1 VLAKKRQF
9 LFEVRFNLVHGLQEK
24 HYRIKEFSLF
34 WAQTR
39 VDQENGRAY
48 GTHLTRG
55 FAGVSGNS
63 VNEGPAS
70 VTEIRNCLQVPLVR
84 GHRLS

>member
-1 VLAKKRQF
+1 LEKCLRRSASSS
-9 LFEVRFNLVHGLQEK
+9 FEVRFNLVHELQEK

-48 GTHLTRG
+48 
-55 FAGVSGNS
+55 AGLSLD
-63 VNEGPAS
+63 VNEDVDDTARPFSAIDFS
-70 VTEIRNCLQVPLVR
+70 
-84 GHRLS
+84 

>member
-1 VLAKKRQF
+1 
-9 LFEVRFNLVHGLQEK
+9 VRFNLVHELQEK

-48 GTHLTRG
+48 
-55 FAGVSGNS
+55 AGLSLD
-63 VNEGPAS
+63 VNEDVDDTARPFSAIDFS
-70 VTEIRNCLQVPLVR
+70 
-84 GHRLS
+84 